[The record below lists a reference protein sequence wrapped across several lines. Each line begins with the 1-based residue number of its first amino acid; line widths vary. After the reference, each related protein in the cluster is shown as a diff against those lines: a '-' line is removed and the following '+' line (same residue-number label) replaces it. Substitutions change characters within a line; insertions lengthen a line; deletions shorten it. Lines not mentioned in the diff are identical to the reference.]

1 MKTAKMK
8 AFPKNPRGNKQ
19 KGATLMDFLLW
30 AAIAAVFLAG
40 VVQLYVT
47 GSAYAN
53 RIQTV
58 TAVTSIK
65 AGAESV
71 KTINHTGVNMA
82 KVCDERRNAVSMK
95 ICGDARNG
103 VGTNPYGGNYT
114 LEPDNSNLA
123 RIKVGVSNVDTQYID
138 ALADSLASLAAGNC
152 TQAAG
157 CSTLTVSGNTITVTM

>member
-1 MKTAKMK
+1 MKTIKK
-8 AFPKNPRGNKQ
+8 FPRYPRGRMQKQ
-19 KGATLMDFLLW
+19 KGASLMDFLLW
-30 AAIAAVFLAG
+30 SALAALFLAG

-53 RIQTV
+53 RTQTV

-71 KTINHTGVNMA
+71 KIINHAGVNMA

-103 VGTNPYGGNYT
+103 VGTNQYGGNYT
-114 LEPDNSNLA
+114 LEPDNSNLS
-123 RIKVGVSNVDTQYID
+123 RVKVGVTNVDTQYID
-138 ALADSLASLAAGNC
+138 AVADSLSALAAGNC

>member
-1 MKTAKMK
+1 MKTMK
-8 AFPKNPRGNKQ
+8 NRPQNPNSRKQ

-30 AAIAAVFLAG
+30 AAIAAIFLAG
-40 VVQLYVT
+40 VVQLYVS

-53 RIQTV
+53 RIQTT
-58 TAVTSIK
+58 TAVTAIK

-82 KVCDERRNAVSMK
+82 KVCDAKRNAVSMK
-95 ICGDARNG
+95 ICGTSRDG

-114 LEPDNSNLA
+114 LAADTANLA
-123 RIKVGVSNVDTQYID
+123 RVKIGITNVDTQYID
-138 ALADSLASLAAGNC
+138 ALADSLSTLAAGNC

-157 CSTLTVSGNTITVTM
+157 CSTLSVSGNTITVTM